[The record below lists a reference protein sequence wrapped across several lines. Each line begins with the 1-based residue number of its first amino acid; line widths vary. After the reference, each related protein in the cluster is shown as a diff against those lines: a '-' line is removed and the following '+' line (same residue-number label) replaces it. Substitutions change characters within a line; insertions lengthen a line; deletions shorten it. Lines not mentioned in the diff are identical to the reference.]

1 MRLRQ
6 ERAPDSKSMPPEKAL
21 GGGGDNL
28 GSTQLRGSSAVPLSS
43 GCEELGLGPQVAP
56 QGQVGGGAPDW
67 FSTPPHYRDSPPTAL
82 SPSPQDLHGQRVP
95 SEGAVEDRDDPGRSR

>member
-1 MRLRQ
+1 VRLRQ
-6 ERAPDSKSMPPEKAL
+6 ERGPDSESMPPEKAL

-56 QGQVGGGAPDW
+56 QGQIGGGVPDW
-67 FSTPPHYRDSPPTAL
+67 FSTPPH
-82 SPSPQDLHGQRVP
+82 
-95 SEGAVEDRDDPGRSR
+95 